1 MYDLLSINGYD
12 LPDILPGKGEITVQ
26 PNPKYDTH
34 DVEDGGK
41 VIDEIEE
48 SEDMIMGTVTYNGLF
63 QTQVSAINSIVK
75 TVSTM
80 TIYNPLTGSVRTFK
94 ALITRQPLSRIIHD
108 DVANAWTFSFDFE
121 EIGAVS
127 T

>member
-12 LPDILPGKGEITVQ
+12 LPDILAGKGGVDIQ

-63 QTQVSAINSIVK
+63 QAQISAINSHIR

-80 TIYNPLTGSVRTFK
+80 TIYNPLTGSVRTFQ

-121 EIGAVS
+121 EIGGA

>member
-48 SEDMIMGTVTYNGLF
+48 SEDMIMSTVTYNGLF
-63 QTQVSAINSIVK
+63 QAQISAINSIVS

-80 TIYNPLTGSVRTFK
+80 TIYNPLTGSVRTFQ

-108 DVANAWTFSFDFE
+108 GIANAWTFSFDFE
-121 EIGAVS
+121 EIGGA

>member
-63 QTQVSAINSIVK
+63 QAQISAINSIVR

-80 TIYNPLTGSVRTFK
+80 TIYNPLTGSVRTFQ

-108 DVANAWTFSFDFE
+108 GIANAWTFSFDFE
-121 EIGAVS
+121 EIGGA

>member
-48 SEDMIMGTVTYNGLF
+48 SEDTTNCIIPSREG
-63 QTQVSAINSIVK
+63 SIP
-75 TVSTM
+75 S
-80 TIYNPLTGSVRTFK
+80 
-94 ALITRQPLSRIIHD
+94 
-108 DVANAWTFSFDFE
+108 
-121 EIGAVS
+121 
-127 T
+127 